1 MPQTKAADSRAVSP
15 EDTTQPVKLLSCL
28 KTIVPVSAALS
39 INVYEQW
46 SKTRTYELDV
56 VLEAIVPNNLERVEV
71 QCGKWQT
78 AWMKC
83 TCTEGGGHGK
93 DSE

>member
-1 MPQTKAADSRAVSP
+1 MPQTKATDPRVVSP
-15 EDTTQPVKLLSCL
+15 EDQTQPVNLLSCL
-28 KTIVPVSAALS
+28 KAIVPANASLS

-71 QCGKWQT
+71 QWEKWRT

-83 TCTEGGGHGK
+83 TCTDEGGRSE
-93 DSE
+93 DSK